1 MSEALYRR
9 FRPKTF
15 NEIIGQDH
23 ITTIL
28 KNQILLSRLSHAYL
42 FTGTRGTGKT
52 SLAKVFARAINCL
65 NPHDAEPC
73 NECENCLEAMSG
85 KAVDIIELDAASNNS
100 VDNIRELRDKA
111 IYLPTKLKYKVYI
124 IDEVHMLSKGAFNAL
139 LKILEEPPKHLIFIL
154 ATTEPERIPKTI
166 ISRVQRFDFK
176 RIDED
181 LITKNLSRVLDIIGK
196 KYEDDAVQIVAR
208 AGAGSMRD
216 ALSMLESTI
225 SYSDTLTKDS
235 VLKALGLLDE
245 SYSTSIAQAIF
256 TRNLEKYYL
265 SLDKLFLDGKDEAMI
280 IDGIIKALREI
291 LYDKVNKLGK
301 YNFTFDIKLM
311 DIINAI
317 DIYMDYLER
326 MKFVKEKRIFVEM
339 AGLKVMSLDS
349 DVMKMNFDRS
359 VTVSDLAHPVSD
371 HDYGDGAATSSIT
384 LQDNQDES
392 FDDLASLEMGMVDY
406 EDEGFYFTEMEE
418 EVKKPKEAKKEKEAK
433 IDDKA
438 KSLDETKSLDEAK
451 IDDKAKSLDEAKS
464 FDEAKNINDVKP
476 FDEVKV
482 NDEAKALDEQNSQG
496 LAESEESEES
506 DSDSESGKTIIP
518 AEKEKAIDLDEDEE
532 PEEDFEKNKALYE
545 NFLKDDDMRVL
556 KSIFTDF
563 EYSKTVSGVLVLKK
577 SRDIALDTS
586 VALVN
591 MNKDAILKTI
601 NKYFNDIIDI
611 KIESSDQEKK
621 TLKLRED
628 LKEFLGGKL
637 IIK

>member
-65 NPHDAEPC
+65 HPHDAEPC
-73 NECENCLEAMSG
+73 NECENCLEAISG

-181 LITKNLSRVLDIIGK
+181 LIAKNLSRVLDIIGK
-196 KYEDDAVQIVAR
+196 KYEDDAVAIVAR

-245 SYSTSIAQAIF
+245 AYSTSIVEAIF

-291 LYDKVNKLGK
+291 LYDKVNKIGK

-359 VTVSDLAHPVSD
+359 VTVSDLAHPVNNNQVN
-371 HDYGDGAATSSIT
+371 GDGEVTSKNTVQNS
-384 LQDNQDES
+384 QDDA

-406 EDEGFYFTEMEE
+406 EDEGFYFTETEE
-418 EVKKPKEAKKEKEAK
+418 ESKKEIKTKHK
-433 IDDKA
+433 IESENHTEHREKTQFTETE
-438 KSLDETKSLDEAK
+438 KSEIETY
-451 IDDKAKSLDEAKS
+451 
-464 FDEAKNINDVKP
+464 FDEETQDEEETHETEADKNIIPDKN
-476 FDEVKV
+476 
-482 NDEAKALDEQNSQG
+482 
-496 LAESEESEES
+496 EE
-506 DSDSESGKTIIP
+506 KT
-518 AEKEKAIDLDEDEE
+518 IDLDEDEA

-545 NFLKDDDMRVL
+545 KFLNDDEMKVL

-563 EYSKTVSGVLVLKK
+563 EYSKTVSSVLVLKK

-591 MNKDAILKTI
+591 MNKEAILKTI

>member
-28 KNQILLSRLSHAYL
+28 KNQILQSRLSHAYL

-65 NPHDAEPC
+65 NPSDAEPC

-176 RIDED
+176 RIDD
-181 LITKNLSRVLDIIGK
+181 SLIAKNLSRVLDTIGK
-196 KYEDDAVQIVAR
+196 KYEDEAVRIVAR

-225 SYSDTLTKDS
+225 SYSDTLTKES

-245 SYSTSIAQAIF
+245 SYSTGIVEAIF
-256 TRNLEKYYL
+256 TRNLEKYYAN
-265 SLDKLFLDGKDEAMI
+265 LDKLFLDGKDEAMI

-349 DVMKMNFDRS
+349 DVMKINFDRS

-418 EVKKPKEAKKEKEAK
+418 EVKKPKEAKNT
-433 IDDKA
+433 DKA
-438 KSLDETKSLDEAK
+438 KTIDEAKSLDEAK

-464 FDEAKNINDVKP
+464 FDEAKNINEAKP
-476 FDEVKV
+476 LGEVKV
-482 NDEAKALDEQNSQG
+482 NDEAKVLDEQNSQD
-496 LAESEESEES
+496 LAESKES

>member
-73 NECENCLEAMSG
+73 NECENCLEAISG

-176 RIDED
+176 RIEED
-181 LITKNLSRVLDIIGK
+181 LIAKNLSRVLDIIGK
-196 KYEDDAVQIVAR
+196 KYEDDAVAIVAR

-245 SYSTSIAQAIF
+245 SYSTSIVEAIF

-301 YNFTFDIKLM
+301 YNFSFDIKLM

-359 VTVSDLAHPVSD
+359 VTVSDLAHPVNNNQVN
-371 HDYGDGAATSSIT
+371 GDGRATSSKT
-384 LQDNQDES
+384 VQNSQDDS

-406 EDEGFYFTEMEE
+406 EDEGFYFTETEE
-418 EVKKPKEAKKEKEAK
+418 ESKKEIKTKHKTESENHTEHREK
-433 IDDKA
+433 TQFTETE
-438 KSLDETKSLDEAK
+438 KSEIETY
-451 IDDKAKSLDEAKS
+451 
-464 FDEAKNINDVKP
+464 FDEETQDEEETHETEADKNIIP
-476 FDEVKV
+476 DE
-482 NDEAKALDEQNSQG
+482 N
-496 LAESEESEES
+496 EE
-506 DSDSESGKTIIP
+506 KT
-518 AEKEKAIDLDEDEE
+518 IDLDEDEA

-545 NFLKDDDMRVL
+545 KFLNDDEMKVL

-591 MNKDAILKTI
+591 MNKEAILKTI

>member
-28 KNQILLSRLSHAYL
+28 KNQILQSRLSHAYL

-65 NPHDAEPC
+65 DPHEAEPC
-73 NECENCLEAMSG
+73 NECENCLEAISG

-181 LITKNLSRVLDIIGK
+181 LIAKNLSRVLDTIGK
-196 KYEDDAVQIVAR
+196 KYEDEAVQIVAR

-225 SYSDTLTKDS
+225 SYSDTLTKES

-245 SYSTSIAQAIF
+245 SYSTGIVEAIF
-256 TRNLEKYYL
+256 TRNPQKYYAN
-265 SLDKLFLDGKDEAMI
+265 LDKLFLDGKDESMI

-317 DIYMDYLER
+317 DIYLDYLER

-359 VTVSDLAHPVSD
+359 VTVSDLAHPASD
-371 HDYGDGAATSSIT
+371 HDNGNAKATSSKIA
-384 LQDNQDES
+384 QDNQDKS

-418 EVKKPKEAKKEKEAK
+418 EVKKPKEAKKENEVKN
-433 IDDKA
+433 IDKA
-438 KSLDETKSLDEAK
+438 KSFDDAKTLDE
-451 IDDKAKSLDEAKS
+451 AKSLDEAKK
-464 FDEAKNINDVKP
+464 EN
-476 FDEVKV
+476 
-482 NDEAKALDEQNSQG
+482 EAKALAEQNSQG
-496 LAESEESEES
+496 LAEPEES

-518 AEKEKAIDLDEDEE
+518 AEEEKAIDLDKDEE

>member
-28 KNQILLSRLSHAYL
+28 KNQILQSRLSHAYL

-65 NPHDAEPC
+65 NPNDAEPC
-73 NECENCLEAMSG
+73 NECENCLEALGG

-181 LITKNLSRVLDIIGK
+181 LIVKNLSRVLDTIGK
-196 KYEDDAVQIVAR
+196 KYEDEAVQIVAR

-225 SYSDTLTKDS
+225 SYSDTLTKES

-245 SYSTSIAQAIF
+245 SYSTGIVEAIF
-256 TRNLEKYYL
+256 ARNPQKYYAN
-265 SLDKLFLDGKDEAMI
+265 LDKLFLDGKDEAMI

-349 DVMKMNFDRS
+349 EVMKMNFDRS

-371 HDYGDGAATSSIT
+371 HVNGKAKATSSKT
-384 LQDNQDES
+384 VQDNQDNS

-418 EVKKPKEAKKEKEAK
+418 EVKKPKEAKKQNEAK

-438 KSLDETKSLDEAK
+438 KS
-451 IDDKAKSLDEAKS
+451 IDKAKS
-464 FDEAKNINDVKP
+464 FDEAKIDDEAKSIDEAKNINEAKP

-482 NDEAKALDEQNSQG
+482 NDEAKTLDEQNSQG
-496 LAESEESEES
+496 LAGHEER

>member
-73 NECENCLEAMSG
+73 NECENCLEAISG

-181 LITKNLSRVLDIIGK
+181 LIAKNLSRVLDIIGK
-196 KYEDDAVQIVAR
+196 KYEDDAVRIVAR

-291 LYDKVNKLGK
+291 LYDKVNKTHK
-301 YNFTFDIKLM
+301 YNFSFDIKLM

-359 VTVSDLAHPVSD
+359 VKVSDLAYPVNNNQVN
-371 HDYGDGAATSSIT
+371 GDGEATSKNTVQNS
-384 LQDNQDES
+384 QDDS

-406 EDEGFYFTEMEE
+406 EDEGFYFTETEE
-418 EVKKPKEAKKEKEAK
+418 EPKKEIKTKHKTESENHTEHREKTQFTEAEKSEIETYFDEETLDEEETHETEADKNIIPDENEAK
-433 IDDKA
+433 
-438 KSLDETKSLDEAK
+438 
-451 IDDKAKSLDEAKS
+451 
-464 FDEAKNINDVKP
+464 
-476 FDEVKV
+476 
-482 NDEAKALDEQNSQG
+482 
-496 LAESEESEES
+496 
-506 DSDSESGKTIIP
+506 TI
-518 AEKEKAIDLDEDEE
+518 ELDEDEA

-545 NFLKDDDMRVL
+545 KFLNDDEMKVL

-591 MNKDAILKTI
+591 MNKEAILKTI

>member
-28 KNQILLSRLSHAYL
+28 KNQILQSRLSHAYL

-176 RIDED
+176 RIDD
-181 LITKNLSRVLDIIGK
+181 SLIAKNLSHVLDTIGK
-196 KYEDDAVQIVAR
+196 KYEDEAVKIVAR

-225 SYSDTLTKDS
+225 SYSDTLTKES

-245 SYSTSIAQAIF
+245 SYSTGIVEAIF
-256 TRNLEKYYL
+256 TRNLEKYYAN
-265 SLDKLFLDGKDEAMI
+265 LDKLFLDGKDEAMI

-349 DVMKMNFDRS
+349 EVMKMNFDRS
-359 VTVSDLAHPVSD
+359 VTVSDLAHPVSE
-371 HDYGDGAATSSIT
+371 HDYGNGAATSSKT
-384 LQDNQDES
+384 VQDNQDKS

-418 EVKKPKEAKKEKEAK
+418 EVKKPKEAKKENEVKN
-433 IDDKA
+433 I
-438 KSLDETKSLDEAK
+438 
-451 IDDKAKSLDEAKS
+451 DKAKSLDEAKS
-464 FDEAKNINDVKP
+464 FDEAKNTNEAKP

-482 NDEAKALDEQNSQG
+482 NDEAKSLDEQNSQG
-496 LAESEESEES
+496 LAGTQES

-518 AEKEKAIDLDEDEE
+518 AEKEKAINLDEDEE

>member
-65 NPHDAEPC
+65 HPHDAEPC
-73 NECENCLEAMSG
+73 NECENCLEAISG

-181 LITKNLSRVLDIIGK
+181 LIAKNLSRVLDIIGK

-225 SYSDTLTKDS
+225 SYSDTLTKES

-245 SYSTSIAQAIF
+245 SYSTGIVEAIF

-280 IDGIIKALREI
+280 IDGIIKALREV
-291 LYDKVNKLGK
+291 LYDKVNSLGK

-359 VTVSDLAHPVSD
+359 VTVSDLAHPVNNNQVN
-371 HDYGDGAATSSIT
+371 GDGEATSKNTVQNS
-384 LQDNQDES
+384 QDDS

-406 EDEGFYFTEMEE
+406 EDEGFYFTETEE
-418 EVKKPKEAKKEKEAK
+418 EPKKEIKTKHKTESENHTEHREK
-433 IDDKA
+433 TQFTETE
-438 KSLDETKSLDEAK
+438 KSEIETY
-451 IDDKAKSLDEAKS
+451 
-464 FDEAKNINDVKP
+464 FDEDTQDEEETHETEADKNIIP
-476 FDEVKV
+476 DE
-482 NDEAKALDEQNSQG
+482 N
-496 LAESEESEES
+496 EEKS
-506 DSDSESGKTIIP
+506 
-518 AEKEKAIDLDEDEE
+518 IDPDEDEA

-545 NFLKDDDMRVL
+545 KFLNDDEMKVL

-591 MNKDAILKTI
+591 MNKEAILKTI

>member
-28 KNQILLSRLSHAYL
+28 KNQILQSRLSHAYL

-65 NPHDAEPC
+65 YPNDAEPC
-73 NECENCLEAMSG
+73 NECENCLEALGG

-181 LITKNLSRVLDIIGK
+181 LIAKNLSRVLDSIGK
-196 KYEDDAVQIVAR
+196 KYEDEAVKIVAR

-245 SYSTSIAQAIF
+245 SYSTGIVEAIF
-256 TRNLEKYYL
+256 TRNPQKYYAN
-265 SLDKLFLDGKDEAMI
+265 LDKLFLDGKDEAMI

-349 DVMKMNFDRS
+349 EVMKMNFDRS
-359 VTVSDLAHPVSD
+359 VTVSDLAHPVSE
-371 HDYGDGAATSSIT
+371 HDYGNAKATSSKT
-384 LQDNQDES
+384 AQDNQDNS

-418 EVKKPKEAKKEKEAK
+418 EVKKPKEVKKEKEAK
-433 IDDKA
+433 NIDKA
-438 KSLDETKSLDEAK
+438 KSLDESKVD
-451 IDDKAKSLDEAKS
+451 DEAKS
-464 FDEAKNINDVKP
+464 IDEEKNINEAKP

-496 LAESEESEES
+496 LAGTQES

>member
-15 NEIIGQDH
+15 NEIIGHDH

-65 NPHDAEPC
+65 NPHDDEPC
-73 NECENCLEAMSG
+73 NECENCLEALGG

-181 LITKNLSRVLDIIGK
+181 LIAKNLSRVLDIIGK

-245 SYSTSIAQAIF
+245 SYSTSIVEAIF

-301 YNFTFDIKLM
+301 YNFSFDIKLM

-359 VTVSDLAHPVSD
+359 VTVSDLAHPVNNNQVD
-371 HDYGDGAATSSIT
+371 GDGEATSSKT
-384 LQDNQDES
+384 VQNSQDDS

-406 EDEGFYFTEMEE
+406 EDEGFYFTETEE
-418 EVKKPKEAKKEKEAK
+418 ESKKEIKTKHKTESENHTEHREK
-433 IDDKA
+433 TQFTETE
-438 KSLDETKSLDEAK
+438 KSEIETY
-451 IDDKAKSLDEAKS
+451 
-464 FDEAKNINDVKP
+464 FDEETQDEEKTHETEADKNIIP
-476 FDEVKV
+476 DE
-482 NDEAKALDEQNSQG
+482 N
-496 LAESEESEES
+496 EE
-506 DSDSESGKTIIP
+506 KT
-518 AEKEKAIDLDEDEE
+518 IDLDEDEA

-545 NFLKDDDMRVL
+545 KFLNDDEMKVL
-556 KSIFTDF
+556 KSIFTD
-563 EYSKTVSGVLVLKK
+563 
-577 SRDIALDTS
+577 I
-586 VALVN
+586 
-591 MNKDAILKTI
+591 
-601 NKYFNDIIDI
+601 
-611 KIESSDQEKK
+611 
-621 TLKLRED
+621 
-628 LKEFLGGKL
+628 
-637 IIK
+637 

>member
-28 KNQILLSRLSHAYL
+28 KNQILQSRLSHVYL

-73 NECENCLEAMSG
+73 NECENCLEALSG

-176 RIDED
+176 RIDD
-181 LITKNLSRVLDIIGK
+181 SLIAKNLSRVLDTIGK
-196 KYEDDAVQIVAR
+196 KYEDEAVQIVAR

-225 SYSDTLTKDS
+225 SYSDTLTKES

-245 SYSTSIAQAIF
+245 SYSTGIVEAIF
-256 TRNLEKYYL
+256 TRNLEKYYAN
-265 SLDKLFLDGKDEAMI
+265 LDKLFLDGKDEAMI

-371 HDYGDGAATSSIT
+371 HDNGNAKATSSNAA
-384 LQDNQDES
+384 QDNQDNS

-418 EVKKPKEAKKEKEAK
+418 EVKKPKEAKKEKE
-433 IDDKA
+433 
-438 KSLDETKSLDEAK
+438 TKSLDK
-451 IDDKAKSLDEAKS
+451 AKS
-464 FDEAKNINDVKP
+464 FDEAKNINEAKP
-476 FDEVKV
+476 FDEAKA

-496 LAESEESEES
+496 LAAPEES

-518 AEKEKAIDLDEDEE
+518 AEKDEAIDLDEDEE
-532 PEEDFEKNKALYE
+532 PEEDFEKNKELYE

-586 VALVN
+586 VALVD

>member
-28 KNQILLSRLSHAYL
+28 KNQILQSRLSHAYL

-65 NPHDAEPC
+65 NPNDAEPC

-181 LITKNLSRVLDIIGK
+181 LIAKNLSRVLDTIGK
-196 KYEDDAVQIVAR
+196 KYEDEAVQIVAR

-225 SYSDTLTKDS
+225 SYSDTLTKES

-245 SYSTSIAQAIF
+245 SYSTGIVEAIF
-256 TRNLEKYYL
+256 TRNPQKYYAN
-265 SLDKLFLDGKDEAMI
+265 LDKLFLDGKDEAMI

-359 VTVSDLAHPVSD
+359 VTVSDLAQPVSE
-371 HDYGDGAATSSIT
+371 HDNGNAKATSSNT
-384 LQDNQDES
+384 AQDNQDNS
-392 FDDLASLEMGMVDY
+392 FDDLESLEMGMVDY

-433 IDDKA
+433 KIDKA
-438 KSLDETKSLDEAK
+438 KSLDEAK
-451 IDDKAKSLDEAKS
+451 IDDKAKS
-464 FDEAKNINDVKP
+464 FDEAKNINEAKP
-476 FDEVKV
+476 FAEVKV
-482 NDEAKALDEQNSQG
+482 NDKAKALDEQNSQD
-496 LAESEESEES
+496 LAESEES

-518 AEKEKAIDLDEDEE
+518 AEEEKAIDLDEDEE

>member
-28 KNQILLSRLSHAYL
+28 KNQILQSRLSHAYL

-73 NECENCLEAMSG
+73 NECENCLEALGG

-181 LITKNLSRVLDIIGK
+181 LIAKNLSRVLDTIGK
-196 KYEDDAVQIVAR
+196 KYEDEAVQIVAR

-225 SYSDTLTKDS
+225 SYSDTLTKES

-245 SYSTSIAQAIF
+245 SYSTGIVEAIF
-256 TRNLEKYYL
+256 TRNLEKYYAN
-265 SLDKLFLDGKDEAMI
+265 LDKLFLDGKDEAMI
-280 IDGIIKALREI
+280 IDGIIKAFREI

-339 AGLKVMSLDS
+339 AGLKVMSLDRE
-349 DVMKMNFDRS
+349 VMNMNFDRS

-371 HDYGDGAATSSIT
+371 HDNGRATSSNT
-384 LQDNQDES
+384 AQDNQDNS

-433 IDDKA
+433 NIDKA
-438 KSLDETKSLDEAK
+438 KSFDEAK
-451 IDDKAKSLDEAKS
+451 IDDKAKSFDEAKSLDEAK
-464 FDEAKNINDVKP
+464 KQN
-476 FDEVKV
+476 
-482 NDEAKALDEQNSQG
+482 EAKALDEQNSLG
-496 LAESEESEES
+496 LAEPEES

-518 AEKEKAIDLDEDEE
+518 AEKEKAIDLDEEEE

-577 SRDIALDTS
+577 TRDIALDTS

>member
-65 NPHDAEPC
+65 HPHDAEPC
-73 NECENCLEAMSG
+73 NECENCLEAISG

-181 LITKNLSRVLDIIGK
+181 LIAKNLSRVLDIIGK

-245 SYSTSIAQAIF
+245 SYSTSIVEAIF

-291 LYDKVNKLGK
+291 LYDKVNKTHK
-301 YNFTFDIKLM
+301 YNFSFDIKLM

-359 VTVSDLAHPVSD
+359 VTVSDLAHPVNNNQVN
-371 HDYGDGAATSSIT
+371 GDGEATSKNTVQNS
-384 LQDNQDES
+384 QDDA

-406 EDEGFYFTEMEE
+406 EDEGFYFTETEE
-418 EVKKPKEAKKEKEAK
+418 ESKKEIKTKHKTESENHTEHREK
-433 IDDKA
+433 TQFTETE
-438 KSLDETKSLDEAK
+438 KSEIETY
-451 IDDKAKSLDEAKS
+451 
-464 FDEAKNINDVKP
+464 FDEETQDEEETHETEADKNIIP
-476 FDEVKV
+476 DE
-482 NDEAKALDEQNSQG
+482 N
-496 LAESEESEES
+496 EE
-506 DSDSESGKTIIP
+506 KTIDP
-518 AEKEKAIDLDEDEE
+518 DEDEA

-545 NFLKDDDMRVL
+545 KFLNDDEMKVL

-591 MNKDAILKTI
+591 MNKEAILKTI

>member
-28 KNQILLSRLSHAYL
+28 KNQILQSRLSHAYL

-154 ATTEPERIPKTI
+154 ATTEPERIPTTI

-181 LITKNLSRVLDIIGK
+181 LIAKNLSRVLDTIGK
-196 KYEDDAVQIVAR
+196 KYEDEAVQIVAR

-225 SYSDTLTKDS
+225 SYSDTLTKES

-245 SYSTSIAQAIF
+245 SYSTGIVEAIF
-256 TRNLEKYYL
+256 TRNPQKYYAN
-265 SLDKLFLDGKDEAMI
+265 LDKLFLDGKDEAMI

-349 DVMKMNFDRS
+349 EVMKMNFDRS
-359 VTVSDLAHPVSD
+359 VTVSDLAQPVSD
-371 HDYGDGAATSSIT
+371 HDNGNAKATSSNT
-384 LQDNQDES
+384 AKDNQDNS

-418 EVKKPKEAKKEKEAK
+418 EVKKPKEAKKQN
-433 IDDKA
+433 
-438 KSLDETKSLDEAK
+438 
-451 IDDKAKSLDEAKS
+451 EAKS
-464 FDEAKNINDVKP
+464 FDEAKSLDEAKNINEAKP

-482 NDEAKALDEQNSQG
+482 DDEAKSLDEQNSQG
-496 LAESEESEES
+496 LAEPEES

-586 VALVN
+586 VALVD

>member
-65 NPHDAEPC
+65 HPHDAEPC
-73 NECENCLEAMSG
+73 NECENCLEALGG

-181 LITKNLSRVLDIIGK
+181 LIAKNLMHVLDIIGK

-245 SYSTSIAQAIF
+245 SYSTSIVEAIF

-291 LYDKVNKLGK
+291 LYDKANKTHK
-301 YNFTFDIKLM
+301 YNFSFDIKLM

-359 VTVSDLAHPVSD
+359 VTVSDLEHPAHPVNNNQVND
-371 HDYGDGAATSSIT
+371 DGEATSSKT
-384 LQDNQDES
+384 VQNSQDDS

-406 EDEGFYFTEMEE
+406 EDEGFYFTETEE
-418 EVKKPKEAKKEKEAK
+418 EPKKEKEINK
-433 IDDKA
+433 DIEKEIKTKHKTESENHTEHREKTQFTETE
-438 KSLDETKSLDEAK
+438 KSEIETY
-451 IDDKAKSLDEAKS
+451 
-464 FDEAKNINDVKP
+464 FDEETQDEEETHETEANKNIIP
-476 FDEVKV
+476 DE
-482 NDEAKALDEQNSQG
+482 N
-496 LAESEESEES
+496 EE
-506 DSDSESGKTIIP
+506 KT
-518 AEKEKAIDLDEDEE
+518 IDLDEDEA

-545 NFLKDDDMRVL
+545 KFLNDDEMKVL

-591 MNKDAILKTI
+591 MNKEAILKTI

>member
-65 NPHDAEPC
+65 NPNDAEPC
-73 NECENCLEAMSG
+73 NECENCLEAISG

-181 LITKNLSRVLDIIGK
+181 LIAKNLSRVLDIIGK
-196 KYEDDAVQIVAR
+196 KYEDDAVAIVAR

-245 SYSTSIAQAIF
+245 SYSTGIAQAIF

-291 LYDKVNKLGK
+291 LYDKVNKTHK
-301 YNFTFDIKLM
+301 YNFSFDIKLM

-349 DVMKMNFDRS
+349 DVMNMNFDRS
-359 VTVSDLAHPVSD
+359 VTVSDLAHPVNNNQVN
-371 HDYGDGAATSSIT
+371 GDGEATSKNTVQNS
-384 LQDNQDES
+384 QDDA

-406 EDEGFYFTEMEE
+406 EDEGFYFTETEE
-418 EVKKPKEAKKEKEAK
+418 ESKKEKEIKHKTESENHTEHREKTQFTETEKSETETYFDEDTQDEEETHETEA
-433 IDDKA
+433 DKNIIP
-438 KSLDETKSLDEAK
+438 DENEAK
-451 IDDKAKSLDEAKS
+451 
-464 FDEAKNINDVKP
+464 
-476 FDEVKV
+476 
-482 NDEAKALDEQNSQG
+482 
-496 LAESEESEES
+496 
-506 DSDSESGKTIIP
+506 TI
-518 AEKEKAIDLDEDEE
+518 ELDEDEA
-532 PEEDFEKNKALYE
+532 PEEDFEENKALYE
-545 NFLKDDDMRVL
+545 KFLNDDEMKVL

-591 MNKDAILKTI
+591 MNKEAILKTI

>member
-73 NECENCLEAMSG
+73 NECENCLEALGG

-181 LITKNLSRVLDIIGK
+181 LIAKNLSRVLDIIGK

-245 SYSTSIAQAIF
+245 SYSTSIVEAIF

-291 LYDKVNKLGK
+291 LYDKVNKTHK
-301 YNFTFDIKLM
+301 YNFSFDIKLM

-359 VTVSDLAHPVSD
+359 VKVSDLAHPVNNNQVN
-371 HDYGDGAATSSIT
+371 GDGEATSKNTVQNS
-384 LQDNQDES
+384 QDDS

-406 EDEGFYFTEMEE
+406 EDEGFYFTETEE
-418 EVKKPKEAKKEKEAK
+418 ESKKEIKTKHKTESENHTEHREK
-433 IDDKA
+433 TQFTETE
-438 KSLDETKSLDEAK
+438 KSEIETY
-451 IDDKAKSLDEAKS
+451 
-464 FDEAKNINDVKP
+464 FDEDTQDEEETHETEANKNIIP
-476 FDEVKV
+476 DE
-482 NDEAKALDEQNSQG
+482 N
-496 LAESEESEES
+496 EE
-506 DSDSESGKTIIP
+506 KT
-518 AEKEKAIDLDEDEE
+518 IDLDEDEA

-545 NFLKDDDMRVL
+545 KFLNDDEMKVL

-591 MNKDAILKTI
+591 MNKEAILKTI

>member
-65 NPHDAEPC
+65 NPNDAEPC
-73 NECENCLEAMSG
+73 NECENCLEAISG

-181 LITKNLSRVLDIIGK
+181 LIAKNLSRVLDIIGK
-196 KYEDDAVQIVAR
+196 KYEDDAVAIVAR

-225 SYSDTLTKDS
+225 SYSDTLTKES

-245 SYSTSIAQAIF
+245 SYSTSIVEAIF

-280 IDGIIKALREI
+280 IDGIIKAFREI

-301 YNFTFDIKLM
+301 YNFSFDIKLM

-359 VTVSDLAHPVSD
+359 VTVSDLEHLVNNNQVN
-371 HDYGDGAATSSIT
+371 GDGEATSKNTVQNS
-384 LQDNQDES
+384 QDDS

-406 EDEGFYFTEMEE
+406 EDEGFYFTETEE
-418 EVKKPKEAKKEKEAK
+418 ESKKEIKTKHKTESENYTEHREK
-433 IDDKA
+433 TQFIETE
-438 KSLDETKSLDEAK
+438 KSEIETY
-451 IDDKAKSLDEAKS
+451 
-464 FDEAKNINDVKP
+464 FDEETQDEEETHETEADKNIIP
-476 FDEVKV
+476 DE
-482 NDEAKALDEQNSQG
+482 N
-496 LAESEESEES
+496 EE
-506 DSDSESGKTIIP
+506 KTIDP
-518 AEKEKAIDLDEDEE
+518 DEDEA

-545 NFLKDDDMRVL
+545 KFLNDDEMKVL

-591 MNKDAILKTI
+591 MNKEAILKTI

>member
-23 ITTIL
+23 IITIL

-65 NPHDAEPC
+65 HPHDAEPC
-73 NECENCLEAMSG
+73 NECENCLEALGG

-181 LITKNLSRVLDIIGK
+181 LIAKNLSRVLDIIGK

-245 SYSTSIAQAIF
+245 SYSTSIVEAIF

-280 IDGIIKALREI
+280 IDGIIKAFREI
-291 LYDKVNKLGK
+291 LYDKVNKTHK
-301 YNFTFDIKLM
+301 YNFSFDIQLM

-359 VTVSDLAHPVSD
+359 VTVSDLAHPAHPVNNNQVN
-371 HDYGDGAATSSIT
+371 GDGEATSKNTVQNS
-384 LQDNQDES
+384 QDDS

-406 EDEGFYFTEMEE
+406 EDEGFYFTETEE
-418 EVKKPKEAKKEKEAK
+418 ESKKEIKTKHKTESENYTEHREK
-433 IDDKA
+433 TQFIETE
-438 KSLDETKSLDEAK
+438 KSEIETY
-451 IDDKAKSLDEAKS
+451 
-464 FDEAKNINDVKP
+464 FDEETQDEEETHETEADKNIIP
-476 FDEVKV
+476 DE
-482 NDEAKALDEQNSQG
+482 N
-496 LAESEESEES
+496 EE
-506 DSDSESGKTIIP
+506 KTIDP
-518 AEKEKAIDLDEDEE
+518 DEDEA

-545 NFLKDDDMRVL
+545 KFLNDDEMKVL

-563 EYSKTVSGVLVLKK
+563 EYSKTVSSVLVLKK

-591 MNKDAILKTI
+591 MNKEAILKTI

>member
-65 NPHDAEPC
+65 HPHDAEPC
-73 NECENCLEAMSG
+73 NECENCLEAISG

-181 LITKNLSRVLDIIGK
+181 LIAKNLSRVLDIIGK
-196 KYEDDAVQIVAR
+196 KYEDDAVRIVAR

-225 SYSDTLTKDS
+225 SYSDTLTKES

-245 SYSTSIAQAIF
+245 SYSTGIVEAIF

-291 LYDKVNKLGK
+291 LYDKVNSLGK

-349 DVMKMNFDRS
+349 DVMKMNFDRI
-359 VTVSDLAHPVSD
+359 VTVSDLAHPADNHD
-371 HDYGDGAATSSIT
+371 HGDGAATSSKT
-384 LQDNQDES
+384 VQDTQDDA

-406 EDEGFYFTEMEE
+406 EDEGFYFTETEE
-418 EVKKPKEAKKEKEAK
+418 ESKKEIKTKHKTESENHTEHRK
-433 IDDKA
+433 KTQFTETE
-438 KSLDETKSLDEAK
+438 KSEIGTY
-451 IDDKAKSLDEAKS
+451 
-464 FDEAKNINDVKP
+464 FDEETQDEEETHETEANKNIIP
-476 FDEVKV
+476 DE
-482 NDEAKALDEQNSQG
+482 N
-496 LAESEESEES
+496 EE
-506 DSDSESGKTIIP
+506 KT
-518 AEKEKAIDLDEDEE
+518 IDLDEDEA

-545 NFLKDDDMRVL
+545 KFLNDDEMKVL

-563 EYSKTVSGVLVLKK
+563 EYSKTVSSVLVLKK

-591 MNKDAILKTI
+591 MNKEAILKTI

>member
-65 NPHDAEPC
+65 NPHEAEPC
-73 NECENCLEAMSG
+73 NECENCLEAISG

-181 LITKNLSRVLDIIGK
+181 LIAKNLSRVLDIIGK

-245 SYSTSIAQAIF
+245 SYSTSIVEAIF

-291 LYDKVNKLGK
+291 LYDKVNKTHK
-301 YNFTFDIKLM
+301 YNFSFDIKLM

-359 VTVSDLAHPVSD
+359 VTVSDLAHPVNNNQVN
-371 HDYGDGAATSSIT
+371 GDGEATSKNTVQNS
-384 LQDNQDES
+384 QDDA

-406 EDEGFYFTEMEE
+406 EDEGFYFTETEE
-418 EVKKPKEAKKEKEAK
+418 ESKKEIKTKHKTESENHTEHREK
-433 IDDKA
+433 TQFTETE
-438 KSLDETKSLDEAK
+438 KSEIETY
-451 IDDKAKSLDEAKS
+451 
-464 FDEAKNINDVKP
+464 FDEETQDEEETHETEADKNIIP
-476 FDEVKV
+476 DE
-482 NDEAKALDEQNSQG
+482 N
-496 LAESEESEES
+496 EE
-506 DSDSESGKTIIP
+506 KT
-518 AEKEKAIDLDEDEE
+518 IDLDEDEA

-545 NFLKDDDMRVL
+545 KFLNDDEMKVL

-591 MNKDAILKTI
+591 MNKEAILKTI

>member
-65 NPHDAEPC
+65 HPHDAEPC
-73 NECENCLEAMSG
+73 NECENCLEALGG

-291 LYDKVNKLGK
+291 LYDKVNKTHK
-301 YNFTFDIKLM
+301 YNFSFDIKLM

-359 VTVSDLAHPVSD
+359 VTVSDLAHPVNNNQVN
-371 HDYGDGAATSSIT
+371 GDGRATSKNTVQNS
-384 LQDNQDES
+384 QDDS

-406 EDEGFYFTEMEE
+406 EDEGFYFTETEE
-418 EVKKPKEAKKEKEAK
+418 ESKKEIKTKHKTESENHTEYREK
-433 IDDKA
+433 TQFTETE
-438 KSLDETKSLDEAK
+438 KSEIETY
-451 IDDKAKSLDEAKS
+451 
-464 FDEAKNINDVKP
+464 FDEDTQDEEETHETEANKNIIP
-476 FDEVKV
+476 DE
-482 NDEAKALDEQNSQG
+482 N
-496 LAESEESEES
+496 EE
-506 DSDSESGKTIIP
+506 KT
-518 AEKEKAIDLDEDEE
+518 IDLDEDEA

-545 NFLKDDDMRVL
+545 KFLNDDEMKVL

-591 MNKDAILKTI
+591 MNKEAILKTI

>member
-73 NECENCLEAMSG
+73 NECENCLEALGG

-181 LITKNLSRVLDIIGK
+181 LIAKNLSRVLDIIGK

-245 SYSTSIAQAIF
+245 SYSTSIVEAIF

-265 SLDKLFLDGKDEAMI
+265 SLDKLFLDGKEEAMI

-301 YNFTFDIKLM
+301 YNFSFDIKLM

-359 VTVSDLAHPVSD
+359 VTVSDLAHPVNNNQVN
-371 HDYGDGAATSSIT
+371 GDGEATSKNTVQNS
-384 LQDNQDES
+384 QDDS
-392 FDDLASLEMGMVDY
+392 FDDLSSLEMGMVDY
-406 EDEGFYFTEMEE
+406 EDEGFYFTETEE
-418 EVKKPKEAKKEKEAK
+418 ESKKEIKTKHKTESENHTEHREKTQFTETEKSEIETYFDEETQDEEKTHETEA
-433 IDDKA
+433 DKNII
-438 KSLDETKSLDEAK
+438 LDE
-451 IDDKAKSLDEAKS
+451 
-464 FDEAKNINDVKP
+464 N
-476 FDEVKV
+476 
-482 NDEAKALDEQNSQG
+482 
-496 LAESEESEES
+496 EE
-506 DSDSESGKTIIP
+506 KT
-518 AEKEKAIDLDEDEE
+518 IDLDEDEA
-532 PEEDFEKNKALYE
+532 PEEDFENNKALYE
-545 NFLKDDDMRVL
+545 KFLNDDEMKVL

-591 MNKDAILKTI
+591 MNKEAILKTI

>member
-65 NPHDAEPC
+65 HPHDAEPC
-73 NECENCLEAMSG
+73 NECENCLEAISG

-181 LITKNLSRVLDIIGK
+181 LIAKNLSRVLDIIGK
-196 KYEDDAVQIVAR
+196 KYEDDAVAIVAR

-245 SYSTSIAQAIF
+245 SYSTSIVEAIF

-291 LYDKVNKLGK
+291 LYDKVNKIGK

-359 VTVSDLAHPVSD
+359 VTVSDLAHPVNNNQVN
-371 HDYGDGAATSSIT
+371 GDGEVTSKNTVQNS
-384 LQDNQDES
+384 QDDA

-406 EDEGFYFTEMEE
+406 EDEGFYFTETEE
-418 EVKKPKEAKKEKEAK
+418 ESKKEIKTKHK
-433 IDDKA
+433 IESENHTEHREKTQFTETE
-438 KSLDETKSLDEAK
+438 KSEIETY
-451 IDDKAKSLDEAKS
+451 
-464 FDEAKNINDVKP
+464 FDEETQDEEETHETEADKNIIPDKN
-476 FDEVKV
+476 
-482 NDEAKALDEQNSQG
+482 
-496 LAESEESEES
+496 EE
-506 DSDSESGKTIIP
+506 KT
-518 AEKEKAIDLDEDEE
+518 IDLDEDEA

-545 NFLKDDDMRVL
+545 KFLNDDEMKVL

-563 EYSKTVSGVLVLKK
+563 EYSKTVSSVLVLKK

-591 MNKDAILKTI
+591 MNKEAILKTI

>member
-65 NPHDAEPC
+65 NPHNAEPC
-73 NECENCLEAMSG
+73 NECENCLEAFGG

-181 LITKNLSRVLDIIGK
+181 LIAKNLSRVLDAIGK
-196 KYEDDAVQIVAR
+196 KYEDEAVQIVSR

-245 SYSTSIAQAIF
+245 SYSTGIVEAIF

-291 LYDKVNKLGK
+291 LYDKVNKTHK
-301 YNFTFDIKLM
+301 YNFSFDIKLM

-359 VTVSDLAHPVSD
+359 VTVSDLAHPVNNNQVN
-371 HDYGDGAATSSIT
+371 GDGEATSKKTVQNS
-384 LQDNQDES
+384 QDDS

-406 EDEGFYFTEMEE
+406 EDEGFYFTETEE
-418 EVKKPKEAKKEKEAK
+418 ESKKEIKTKHKTESENHTEHREK
-433 IDDKA
+433 TQFTETE
-438 KSLDETKSLDEAK
+438 KSEIETY
-451 IDDKAKSLDEAKS
+451 
-464 FDEAKNINDVKP
+464 FDEETQDEEETHETEADKNIIPDKN
-476 FDEVKV
+476 
-482 NDEAKALDEQNSQG
+482 
-496 LAESEESEES
+496 EE
-506 DSDSESGKTIIP
+506 KT
-518 AEKEKAIDLDEDEE
+518 IDLDEDEA

-545 NFLKDDDMRVL
+545 KFLNDDEMKVL

-591 MNKDAILKTI
+591 MNKEAILKTI

>member
-65 NPHDAEPC
+65 NPTEAEPC

-181 LITKNLSRVLDIIGK
+181 LIAKNLMHVLDTIGK
-196 KYEDDAVQIVAR
+196 KYEDEAVQIVAK

-245 SYSTSIAQAIF
+245 SYSTGIVEAIF
-256 TRNLEKYYL
+256 TRNPQKYYAN
-265 SLDKLFLDGKDEAMI
+265 LDKLFLDGKDEAMI

-291 LYDKVNKLGK
+291 LYDKVNKIGK

-359 VTVSDLAHPVSD
+359 VTVSDLAQPAID
-371 HDYGDGAATSSIT
+371 HDNGNGRATSSKT
-384 LQDNQDES
+384 VQDNQDDS
-392 FDDLASLEMGMVDY
+392 FDDLASIEMGMVDY

-438 KSLDETKSLDEAK
+438 KSLDEAK
-451 IDDKAKSLDEAKS
+451 IDDKAKSFDEAKS
-464 FDEAKNINDVKP
+464 LDEAKNINEAKP
-476 FDEVKV
+476 FDEVKA

-496 LAESEESEES
+496 LAESEES

-518 AEKEKAIDLDEDEE
+518 AEKEKAIDLDEDEA

>member
-65 NPHDAEPC
+65 NPNDAEPC
-73 NECENCLEAMSG
+73 NECENCIEALGG

-181 LITKNLSRVLDIIGK
+181 LIAKNLSRVLDIIGK
-196 KYEDDAVQIVAR
+196 KYEDDAVAIVAR

-245 SYSTSIAQAIF
+245 SYSTSIVEAIF

-291 LYDKVNKLGK
+291 LYDKVNKIGK
-301 YNFTFDIKLM
+301 YNFSFDIKLM

-359 VTVSDLAHPVSD
+359 VTVSDLAHPVNNNQVN
-371 HDYGDGAATSSIT
+371 GDGEATSSKIVQNS
-384 LQDNQDES
+384 QDDS

-406 EDEGFYFTEMEE
+406 EDEGFYFTETEE
-418 EVKKPKEAKKEKEAK
+418 EPKKEKEIK
-433 IDDKA
+433 TKH
-438 KSLDETKSLDEAK
+438 KTESENHTEHREKTQFTETEKLET
-451 IDDKAKSLDEAKS
+451 ETY
-464 FDEAKNINDVKP
+464 FDEETQDEEETHETEADKNIIP
-476 FDEVKV
+476 DE
-482 NDEAKALDEQNSQG
+482 N
-496 LAESEESEES
+496 EE
-506 DSDSESGKTIIP
+506 KT
-518 AEKEKAIDLDEDEE
+518 IDLDEDEA
-532 PEEDFEKNKALYE
+532 PEEDFENNKALYE
-545 NFLKDDDMRVL
+545 KFLNDDEMKVL

-563 EYSKTVSGVLVLKK
+563 EYSKTLSGVLVLKK

-591 MNKDAILKTI
+591 MNKEAILKTI

>member
-65 NPHDAEPC
+65 HPHDAEPC
-73 NECENCLEAMSG
+73 NECENCLEAISG

-181 LITKNLSRVLDIIGK
+181 LIAKNLSRVLDIIGK
-196 KYEDDAVQIVAR
+196 KYEDDAVRIVAR

-291 LYDKVNKLGK
+291 LYDKVNKTHK
-301 YNFTFDIKLM
+301 YNFSFDIKLM

-359 VTVSDLAHPVSD
+359 VTVSDLAHPVNNNQVN
-371 HDYGDGAATSSIT
+371 GDGRATSKNTVQNS
-384 LQDNQDES
+384 QDDS

-406 EDEGFYFTEMEE
+406 EDEGFYFTETEE
-418 EVKKPKEAKKEKEAK
+418 EPKKEKEINK
-433 IDDKA
+433 DIEKEIKTKHKTESENHTEHREKTQFIETE
-438 KSLDETKSLDEAK
+438 KSEIETY
-451 IDDKAKSLDEAKS
+451 
-464 FDEAKNINDVKP
+464 FDEETQ
-476 FDEVKV
+476 DEEETHETEADKDIIP
-482 NDEAKALDEQNSQG
+482 DEN
-496 LAESEESEES
+496 EE
-506 DSDSESGKTIIP
+506 KTIDP
-518 AEKEKAIDLDEDEE
+518 DEDEA
-532 PEEDFEKNKALYE
+532 PEEDFEKNKALYDK
-545 NFLKDDDMRVL
+545 FLNDDEMKVL

-591 MNKDAILKTI
+591 MNKEAILKTI

>member
-28 KNQILLSRLSHAYL
+28 KNQILQSRLSHAYL

-65 NPHDAEPC
+65 NPIEAEPC

-176 RIDED
+176 RIDD
-181 LITKNLSRVLDIIGK
+181 SLIAKNLSRVLDNIGK
-196 KYEDDAVQIVAR
+196 KYEDEAVQIVAR

-225 SYSDTLTKDS
+225 SYSDTLTKES

-245 SYSTSIAQAIF
+245 SYSTGIVEAIF
-256 TRNLEKYYL
+256 TRNPQKYYAN
-265 SLDKLFLDGKDEAMI
+265 LDKLFLDGKDEAMI

-359 VTVSDLAHPVSD
+359 VTVSDLAQPVSD
-371 HDYGDGAATSSIT
+371 HDNGNAKATSKNT
-384 LQDNQDES
+384 AQDNQDDA
-392 FDDLASLEMGMVDY
+392 FDDLASLEMGMMDY

-418 EVKKPKEAKKEKEAK
+418 EVKKPKEAKKENEVKN
-433 IDDKA
+433 IDESKSIDEVKSLDEA
-438 KSLDETKSLDEAK
+438 KSLDETK
-451 IDDKAKSLDEAKS
+451 
-464 FDEAKNINDVKP
+464 NINEAKP
-476 FDEVKV
+476 FDEVKSL
-482 NDEAKALDEQNSQG
+482 DEAKALDEQNSQG

-518 AEKEKAIDLDEDEE
+518 AEKEKAINLDEDEE

-577 SRDIALDTS
+577 TRDIALDTS

>member
-65 NPHDAEPC
+65 HPHDAEPC
-73 NECENCLEAMSG
+73 NECENCLEAISG

-181 LITKNLSRVLDIIGK
+181 LIAKNLSRVLDIIGK
-196 KYEDDAVQIVAR
+196 KYEDDAVAIVAR

-245 SYSTSIAQAIF
+245 SYSTSIVEAIF

-301 YNFTFDIKLM
+301 YNFSFDIKLM

-359 VTVSDLAHPVSD
+359 VKVSDLAYPVNNNQVN
-371 HDYGDGAATSSIT
+371 GDGEATSSNT
-384 LQDNQDES
+384 VQNSQDDS

-406 EDEGFYFTEMEE
+406 EDEGFYFTETEE
-418 EVKKPKEAKKEKEAK
+418 EPKKEIKTKHKTESENHTEHREKTQFTEAEKSEIETYFDEETLDEEETHETEADKNIIPDENEAK
-433 IDDKA
+433 
-438 KSLDETKSLDEAK
+438 
-451 IDDKAKSLDEAKS
+451 
-464 FDEAKNINDVKP
+464 
-476 FDEVKV
+476 
-482 NDEAKALDEQNSQG
+482 
-496 LAESEESEES
+496 
-506 DSDSESGKTIIP
+506 TI
-518 AEKEKAIDLDEDEE
+518 ELDEDEA
-532 PEEDFEKNKALYE
+532 PEEDFEENKALYDK
-545 NFLKDDDMRVL
+545 FLNDDEMKVL

-591 MNKDAILKTI
+591 MNKEAILKTI

>member
-73 NECENCLEAMSG
+73 NECENCLEAISG

-181 LITKNLSRVLDIIGK
+181 LIAKNLSRVLDIIGK
-196 KYEDDAVQIVAR
+196 KYEDDAVRIVAR

-225 SYSDTLTKDS
+225 SYSDTLTKGS

-245 SYSTSIAQAIF
+245 SYSTSIVEAIF

-280 IDGIIKALREI
+280 IDGIIKAFREI
-291 LYDKVNKLGK
+291 LYDKVNKTHK
-301 YNFTFDIKLM
+301 YNFSFDIKLM

-359 VTVSDLAHPVSD
+359 VTVSDLAHPVNNNQVN
-371 HDYGDGAATSSIT
+371 GDGRATSSKT
-384 LQDNQDES
+384 VQNSQDDS

-406 EDEGFYFTEMEE
+406 EDEGFYFTETEE
-418 EVKKPKEAKKEKEAK
+418 ESKKEKEINK
-433 IDDKA
+433 DIEKEIKTKHKTESENHTEHREKTQFTETE
-438 KSLDETKSLDEAK
+438 KSEIETY
-451 IDDKAKSLDEAKS
+451 
-464 FDEAKNINDVKP
+464 FDEETQDEEETHETEADKNIIP
-476 FDEVKV
+476 DE
-482 NDEAKALDEQNSQG
+482 N
-496 LAESEESEES
+496 EE
-506 DSDSESGKTIIP
+506 KTIDP
-518 AEKEKAIDLDEDEE
+518 DEDEEKTIDLDEDEA

-545 NFLKDDDMRVL
+545 KFLNDDEMKVL

-591 MNKDAILKTI
+591 MNKEAILKTI

>member
-65 NPHDAEPC
+65 HPHDAEPC
-73 NECENCLEAMSG
+73 NECENCLEAISG

-166 ISRVQRFDFK
+166 ISRVQCFDFK
-176 RIDED
+176 RIDD
-181 LITKNLSRVLDIIGK
+181 SLIAKNLSRVLDTIGK
-196 KYEDDAVQIVAR
+196 KYEDEAVQIVAR
-208 AGAGSMRD
+208 AGTGSMRD

-225 SYSDTLTKDS
+225 SYSDTLTKES

-245 SYSTSIAQAIF
+245 SYSTGIVEAIF
-256 TRNLEKYYL
+256 TRNLEKYYAN
-265 SLDKLFLDGKDEAMI
+265 LDKLFLDGKDEAMI

-359 VTVSDLAHPVSD
+359 VTVIDLAQPASD
-371 HDYGDGAATSSIT
+371 HVNGNARAASSKT
-384 LQDNQDES
+384 VQANQDDA

-433 IDDKA
+433 NIDKA
-438 KSLDETKSLDEAK
+438 KSFDEV
-451 IDDKAKSLDEAKS
+451 KSLDEAKS
-464 FDEAKNINDVKP
+464 FDEAKNINEAKP
-476 FDEVKV
+476 LGEVKV
-482 NDEAKALDEQNSQG
+482 NDEAKVLDEQNSQG

-518 AEKEKAIDLDEDEE
+518 AEKERAIDLDEDEE

-591 MNKDAILKTI
+591 MNKEAILKTI

>member
-28 KNQILLSRLSHAYL
+28 KNQILQSRLSHAYL

-176 RIDED
+176 RIDD
-181 LITKNLSRVLDIIGK
+181 SLIAKNLSRVLDNIGK
-196 KYEDDAVQIVAR
+196 KYEDEAVQIVAR

-225 SYSDTLTKDS
+225 SYSDTLTKES

-245 SYSTSIAQAIF
+245 SYSTGIVEAIF
-256 TRNLEKYYL
+256 TRNLEKYYAN
-265 SLDKLFLDGKDEAMI
+265 LDKLFLDGKDEAMI

-349 DVMKMNFDRS
+349 EVMKMNFDRS
-359 VTVSDLAHPVSD
+359 VTVSDLAQPVSE
-371 HDYGDGAATSSIT
+371 HDYGNGAATSSNT
-384 LQDNQDES
+384 AQDNQDNS

-418 EVKKPKEAKKEKEAK
+418 EVKKPKEAKKENESKN
-433 IDDKA
+433 IDK
-438 KSLDETKSLDEAK
+438 
-451 IDDKAKSLDEAKS
+451 AKS
-464 FDEAKNINDVKP
+464 FDEAKTLDEAKNINEAKP

-482 NDEAKALDEQNSQG
+482 NDEAKTLDEQNSQG
-496 LAESEESEES
+496 LAEPQES
-506 DSDSESGKTIIP
+506 DSDSESGKTINP
-518 AEKEKAIDLDEDEE
+518 AEKEKAINLDEDEE

>member
-28 KNQILLSRLSHAYL
+28 KNQILQSRLSHAYL

-65 NPHDAEPC
+65 SPNDAEPC
-73 NECENCLEAMSG
+73 NECENCLEALGG

-181 LITKNLSRVLDIIGK
+181 LIAKNLSRVLDTIGK
-196 KYEDDAVQIVAR
+196 KYEDEAVQIVAR

-225 SYSDTLTKDS
+225 SYSDTLTKES

-245 SYSTSIAQAIF
+245 SYSTGIVEAIF
-256 TRNLEKYYL
+256 TRNLEKYYAN
-265 SLDKLFLDGKDEAMI
+265 LDKLFLDGKDEAMI

-359 VTVSDLAHPVSD
+359 VTVSDLAQPVSD
-371 HDYGDGAATSSIT
+371 HDNGNAKATSSKT
-384 LQDNQDES
+384 AQDNQDKS

-418 EVKKPKEAKKEKEAK
+418 EVKKPKEAKKENEVKNIDNAKSFDEAK
-433 IDDKA
+433 
-438 KSLDETKSLDEAK
+438 TLDEAK
-451 IDDKAKSLDEAKS
+451 SLDKAKSLDEAKS
-464 FDEAKNINDVKP
+464 IDEAKNINEAKP

-482 NDEAKALDEQNSQG
+482 NDEAKTLDEQNSQG
-496 LAESEESEES
+496 LAESEES

-518 AEKEKAIDLDEDEE
+518 AEKEKDIDLDEDEE
-532 PEEDFEKNKALYE
+532 PEEDFEKNKAIYE

>member
-28 KNQILLSRLSHAYL
+28 KNQILQSRLSHAYL

-65 NPHDAEPC
+65 DPHDAEPC

-176 RIDED
+176 RIDD
-181 LITKNLSRVLDIIGK
+181 SLIAKNLSRVLDTIGK
-196 KYEDDAVQIVAR
+196 KYEDEAVQIVAR

-225 SYSDTLTKDS
+225 SYSDTLTKES

-245 SYSTSIAQAIF
+245 SYSTGIVEAIF
-256 TRNLEKYYL
+256 TRNLENYYAN
-265 SLDKLFLDGKDEAMI
+265 LDKLFLDGKDEAMI

-349 DVMKMNFDRS
+349 DVMNMNFDRS
-359 VTVSDLAHPVSD
+359 VTVSDLAQPVSD
-371 HDYGDGAATSSIT
+371 HDNGNAKATSSKT
-384 LQDNQDES
+384 AQDNQDNS

-433 IDDKA
+433 IDG
-438 KSLDETKSLDEAK
+438 
-451 IDDKAKSLDEAKS
+451 KAKSLDEAKAL
-464 FDEAKNINDVKP
+464 DEAKTI
-476 FDEVKV
+476 
-482 NDEAKALDEQNSQG
+482 DEAKAIDEQNTQG
-496 LAESEESEES
+496 LAGHEES

-518 AEKEKAIDLDEDEE
+518 AEKDEAIDLDEDKE

-577 SRDIALDTS
+577 SRDVALDTS

>member
-28 KNQILLSRLSHAYL
+28 KNQILQSRLSHAYL

-65 NPHDAEPC
+65 DPHDAEPC

-181 LITKNLSRVLDIIGK
+181 LIAKNLSRVLDTIGK
-196 KYEDDAVQIVAR
+196 KYEDEAVQIVAR

-225 SYSDTLTKDS
+225 SYSDTLTKES

-245 SYSTSIAQAIF
+245 SYSTGIVEAIF
-256 TRNLEKYYL
+256 TRNPQKYYAN
-265 SLDKLFLDGKDEAMI
+265 LDKLFLDGKDEAMI

-359 VTVSDLAHPVSD
+359 VIVSDLVHPVSD
-371 HDYGDGAATSSIT
+371 HDNGNAKATSSKT
-384 LQDNQDES
+384 AQDNQDNS

-418 EVKKPKEAKKEKEAK
+418 EVKKPKEVKKEKEAK
-433 IDDKA
+433 T
-438 KSLDETKSLDEAK
+438 L
-451 IDDKAKSLDEAKS
+451 
-464 FDEAKNINDVKP
+464 
-476 FDEVKV
+476 
-482 NDEAKALDEQNSQG
+482 DEAKALDEQNSQG
-496 LAESEESEES
+496 LAESEES

-532 PEEDFEKNKALYE
+532 PEEDFEKNKELYE

>member
-28 KNQILLSRLSHAYL
+28 KNQILQSRLSHAYL

-65 NPHDAEPC
+65 DPHEAEPC

-176 RIDED
+176 RIDD
-181 LITKNLSRVLDIIGK
+181 SLIAKNLSRVLDTIGK
-196 KYEDDAVQIVAR
+196 KYEDEAVQIVAR

-225 SYSDTLTKDS
+225 SYSDTLTKES

-245 SYSTSIAQAIF
+245 SYSTGIVEAIF
-256 TRNLEKYYL
+256 TRNLEKYYAN
-265 SLDKLFLDGKDEAMI
+265 LDKLFLDGKDEAMI

-371 HDYGDGAATSSIT
+371 HDYGDGAATSSKT
-384 LQDNQDES
+384 VQDNQDNS

-418 EVKKPKEAKKEKEAK
+418 EVKKPKEAKKENESKNINK
-433 IDDKA
+433 
-438 KSLDETKSLDEAK
+438 
-451 IDDKAKSLDEAKS
+451 AKS
-464 FDEAKNINDVKP
+464 FDEAKTLDEAKNINEAKP

-482 NDEAKALDEQNSQG
+482 NDEAKTLDEQNSQG
-496 LAESEESEES
+496 LAEPEES

-532 PEEDFEKNKALYE
+532 PEEDFEKNKELYE

>member
-28 KNQILLSRLSHAYL
+28 KNQILQSRLSHAYL

-65 NPHDAEPC
+65 DPHDAEPC
-73 NECENCLEAMSG
+73 NECENCIEAMSG

-176 RIDED
+176 RIDD
-181 LITKNLSRVLDIIGK
+181 SLIAKNLSRVLDTIGK
-196 KYEDDAVQIVAR
+196 KYEDEAVKIVAR

-225 SYSDTLTKDS
+225 SYSDTLTKES

-245 SYSTSIAQAIF
+245 SYSTGIVEAIF
-256 TRNLEKYYL
+256 TRNLEKYYAN
-265 SLDKLFLDGKDEAMI
+265 LDKLFLDGKDEAMI

-359 VTVSDLAHPVSD
+359 VTVSDLAHPINN
-371 HDYGDGAATSSIT
+371 HDYGDGRATSSKT
-384 LQDNQDES
+384 VQDNQDKS

-418 EVKKPKEAKKEKEAK
+418 EVKKPKEAKKENEVKN
-433 IDDKA
+433 IDKA
-438 KSLDETKSLDEAK
+438 KSIDE
-451 IDDKAKSLDEAKS
+451 AKSLDEAKNIN
-464 FDEAKNINDVKP
+464 EAKP
-476 FDEVKV
+476 FEEVKA

-496 LAESEESEES
+496 LAESEES

-518 AEKEKAIDLDEDEE
+518 AEKEKAIDLEVDEE